1 MKKIIVLTLAVAAF
15 SLASCNKNRTCTCS
29 YTNSGSS
36 SVDTRV
42 TTYNEVSKKSAEANC
57 TSGTSFD
64 PYDSGKV
71 QMRTCRLN

>member
-1 MKKIIVLTLAVAAF
+1 MKKISILTLAVVAF
-15 SLASCNKNRTCTCS
+15 SLTSCNKNRTCTCT
-29 YTNSGSS
+29 YTSNTSS

-42 TTYNEVSKKSAEANC
+42 TTYNDVSKKSAEANC

-71 QMRTCRLN
+71 QMRTCDLN

>member
-1 MKKIIVLTLAVAAF
+1 MKKISVLALAIIAF
-15 SLASCNKNRTCTCS
+15 SLASCNKNRTCTCT
-29 YTNSGSS
+29 YTNTGSS

-42 TTYNEVSKKSAEANC
+42 TTYNDVTKKSAEANC

-71 QMRTCRLN
+71 QMRNCELN

>member
-1 MKKIIVLTLAVAAF
+1 MKKSIILILAIAAF
-15 SLASCNKNRTCTCS
+15 SVASCNKNRTCTCT
-29 YTNSGSS
+29 YNNSGSS

-57 TSGTSFD
+57 TSGTSYD

-71 QMRTCRLN
+71 QIRNCKLN